1 MARLSAGP
9 AAGATSRKGLVL
21 AAGLRSGKGCF
32 GKRDFDAM
40 ATAPVIETQRTLLR
54 AHTLEDFDAY
64 AAMWADPV
72 VTRFIGKPRSR
83 EESWIRILRYTGMWQ
98 LIGYGLWVVEEKATG
113 ALIGE
118 AGFHELKRE
127 IAPSFEGTPEAGWA
141 FVPAIHGKG
150 FASEVVRGFHEWAK
164 GRRGFE
170 KTVCMIDP
178 ENGASIAVARKAGYR
193 ETARTAYHDAPTILY
208 ER

>member
-1 MARLSAGP
+1 
-9 AAGATSRKGLVL
+9 
-21 AAGLRSGKGCF
+21 
-32 GKRDFDAM
+32 M

-54 AHTLEDFDAY
+54 AHRLDDFEAY
-64 AAMWADPV
+64 VAMWADPA
-72 VTRFIGKPRSR
+72 VTRFIGGKPRSR
-83 EESWIRILRYTGMWQ
+83 EESWIRILRYVGMWQ
-98 LIGYGLWVVEEKATG
+98 LIGYGLWAVEEKATG

-141 FVPAIHGKG
+141 FVPAVHGKG
-150 FASEVVRGFHEWAK
+150 LASEVVQAFHEWAK
-164 GRRGFE
+164 GRPGFE

-178 ENGASIAVARKAGYR
+178 DNGASIAVARKSGYL
-193 ETARTAYHDAPTILY
+193 ETARTAYHGAPTVLL

>member
-1 MARLSAGP
+1 
-9 AAGATSRKGLVL
+9 
-21 AAGLRSGKGCF
+21 
-32 GKRDFDAM
+32 M

-54 AHTLEDFDAY
+54 AHRLDDFEAY
-64 AAMWADPV
+64 VAMWADPA
-72 VTRFIGKPRSR
+72 VTRFIGGKPRSR
-83 EESWIRILRYTGMWQ
+83 EESWIRILRYVGMWQ
-98 LIGYGLWVVEEKATG
+98 LIGYGLWAVEEKATG

-141 FVPAIHGKG
+141 FVPAVHGKG
-150 FASEVVRGFHEWAK
+150 LASEVVQAFHEWAK
-164 GRRGFE
+164 GRPGFE

-178 ENGASIAVARKAGYR
+178 DNGASIAVARKSGYR
-193 ETARTAYHDAPTILY
+193 ETARTVYHGAPTVLL